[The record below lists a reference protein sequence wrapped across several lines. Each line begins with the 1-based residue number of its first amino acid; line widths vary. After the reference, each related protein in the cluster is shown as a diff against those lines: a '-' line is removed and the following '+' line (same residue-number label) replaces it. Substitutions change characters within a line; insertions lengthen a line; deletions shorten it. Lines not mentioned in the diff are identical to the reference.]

1 MITTSI
7 VLLTVALLGLFG
19 LKLAIKH
26 APVGF
31 EDDHGFHEGVAARP
45 GSALGAE
52 LPDAVIATNVRLT
65 REPFRAKRRLSHV
78 LRRSF
83 GHGS

>member
-1 MITTSI
+1 VITTSI
-7 VLLTVALLGLFG
+7 VLLAVALVGLLV
-19 LKLAIKH
+19 LKHSVKH

-31 EDDHGFHEGVAARP
+31 EDDHGFHEGMAAQPVADVQ
-45 GSALGAE
+45 GAQ
-52 LPDAVIATNVRLT
+52 VSQNVRVT
-65 REPFRAKRRLSHV
+65 REGFRPKRRLSHV

>member
-7 VLLTVALLGLFG
+7 VLLVVALVGLLV
-19 LKLAIKH
+19 LKHSIKH

-31 EDDHGFHEGVAARP
+31 EDDHGFHEGIGAQPVAAMD
-45 GSALGAE
+45 AE
-52 LPDAVIATNVRLT
+52 LPAAVVSANVRVA
-65 REPFRAKRRLSHV
+65 REAFRPKRRLSHV